1 MQEVWGSNPHSSTQ
15 GQRKFSNSSYRLLPA
30 LVARWVAEVDQQAF
44 GLAPVDEAVAIK
56 AGVAGPGLSEC
67 WRGRTAAFTPTLCGP
82 PAQAGRSYLSRFLQG
97 TGEARYRRPSDRLTA
112 RSLLPESLRDL
123 ASAWSLFSVGTGDS
137 CGTEE
142 IASQKRLSSAAQQ
155 SRRLSGVTCK

>member
-97 TGEARYRRPSDRLTA
+97 TGEARYLSRCGILPPLGACSVWALVTRAGRR
-112 RSLLPESLRDL
+112 RSRPRRGSLVLR
-123 ASAWSLFSVGTGDS
+123 
-137 CGTEE
+137 
-142 IASQKRLSSAAQQ
+142 SSRGG
-155 SRRLSGVTCK
+155 SPG